1 MIKYRKAVVC
11 PHCGARMDSIVSV
24 LSEKELGQIMINKS
38 FSWSHENDTRGRIGD
53 KQV

>member
-1 MIKYRKAVVC
+1 MIKYRKAVEC

-38 FSWSHENDTRGRIGD
+38 FS
-53 KQV
+53 